1 MDRNIIENKKI
12 NRLGIFTAGF
22 RWSGSSAVSDWLESF
37 SSVRKPEGCE
47 ASNDEIR
54 ALNYG
59 MTIFL
64 KIILSKYYVG
74 EKLARYSMCPDKKD
88 WNRFFGDPLY
98 KEKGIFAPFIAA
110 ADSFFMT
117 AAASHLTP
125 GLDMYKPLL
134 DLQLG
139 CSYKNDDEYL
149 NVVSDFTE
157 AVRKAL
163 KQKYSS
169 WNEVSKDKNLSDAA
183 SALFALFY
191 DRYIERGYVPVL
203 DNAISGL
210 NPHFYDLVSSEY
222 FKKKVIIFVVRD
234 PRDQF
239 AEQVRFS
246 AKTFS
251 FMARSF
257 VTDYRKKYE
266 KTSEFVSSMKDS
278 AGSDVYM
285 ISFEDFVSNKN
296 GIRDRL
302 KSSLSNYLESFN
314 MNDSFDP
321 SVYSAEKSLKNIGV
335 WKKSG
340 MKKEME
346 YISRELEQ
354 FCKKQAD

>member
-1 MDRNIIENKKI
+1 MDKI
-12 NRLGIFTAGF
+12 NNDKKEIERIGIFTAGF

-37 SSVRKPEGCE
+37 SVIRKPEGCE

-59 MTIFL
+59 LTIFL

-74 EKLARYSMCPDKKD
+74 EKLARYSMCPDKENWK
-88 WNRFFGDPLY
+88 RFFGDPLY
-98 KEKGIFAPFIAA
+98 RNKGIFTPFIAA
-110 ADSFFMT
+110 ADSFFMS

-139 CSYKNDDEYL
+139 SSYEKDSEYL
-149 NVVSDFTE
+149 KAVSDFTE
-157 AVRKAL
+157 AVRNAVKN
-163 KQKYSS
+163 KYNT
-169 WNEVSKDKNLSDAA
+169 WGEVSKDRSLSGAV
-183 SALFALFY
+183 SAFFALFY
-191 DRYIERGYVPVL
+191 DRYIKRGYVPVL

-251 FMARSF
+251 FMARRF
-257 VTDYRKKYE
+257 VSDYRKKYE

-278 AGSDVYM
+278 ADSDVYL

-296 GIRDRL
+296 NLRG
-302 KSSLSNYLESFN
+302 KMESSLSEYLEN
-314 MNDSFDP
+314 LNLKNSFD
-321 SVYSAEKSLKNIGV
+321 SAVYSAENSFRNIGV
-335 WKKSG
+335 WKNSG
-340 MKKEME
+340 MKSEME
-346 YISRELEQ
+346 LIGRELKQ
-354 FCKKQAD
+354 FCKEQAD